1 MINQK
6 IISYYTNRIIRKLK
20 NFEFKTFLVGVVSG
34 KEKDNKFEKPFKKNI
49 GKIIEEKLEKKV
61 DFKNH
66 DVLILIDLKNKKID
80 YQIKPLYLFGRYQK
94 LVAGIPQTKWKRK
107 KFKTSVQEEIG
118 KTLLKITKGKDH
130 SFHGCG
136 REDIDVVTVGEG
148 RPFVIEI
155 IDPKIRKFDVKK
167 AEEEINKNS
176 KMVKVSNLAITTK
189 EKVKEIKLAQPDKI
203 YETEVEL
210 EKEVE
215 KKELEKACQLL
226 SNIIISQQ
234 TPTRVLKRRY
244 DLLRKKKVYYFK
256 LKKYHPKNPTF
267 EIKTQS
273 GTYIKELIS
282 GDNGRTKPSLSEILN
297 QKTVVKKLVVKKI
310 LLKISNEKLVF
321 KPSYQ
326 RP

>member
-20 NFEFKTFLVGVVSG
+20 DLEFETFLVGIISG
-34 KEKDNKFEKPFKKNI
+34 KEKNNEFEKPFKQNI
-49 GKIIEEKLEKKV
+49 GKIIEQKLQKKV
-61 DFKNH
+61 DFKDP
-66 DVLILIDLKNKKID
+66 DVLILINIKTKKIN

-118 KTLLKITKGKDH
+118 KTLLKLTKGKDH

-136 REDIDVVTVGEG
+136 REDIDVTTVGEG

-155 IDPKIRKFDVKK
+155 IDPKIRTFDVQKAKK
-167 AEEEINKNS
+167 EINKNS
-176 KMVKVSNLAITTK
+176 KLVKVKNLSITSK
-189 EKVKEIKLAQPDKI
+189 EKIKEIKLATPDKI
-203 YETEVEL
+203 YEAEVEL

-215 KKELEKACQLL
+215 KKELENACQLL
-226 SNIIISQQ
+226 SNIEIDQQ

-256 LKKYHPKNPTF
+256 LKKHNPKNPIF
-267 EIKTQS
+267 EIKTES

-282 GDNGRTKPSLSEILN
+282 GDNGRTKPSLSEILK
-297 QKTVVKKLVVKKI
+297 QKSLVKKLLVKEI
-310 LLKISNEKLVF
+310 LI
-321 KPSYQ
+321 
-326 RP
+326 